1 MNDLAAESEALPVV
15 VVGAGPVGLVA
26 ALTARHHGLPVVVL
40 EAESEGRPR
49 AGSRAVF
56 LYRESLD
63 LLERIAPGVTAPLIE
78 QSRSWTQV
86 RTTFRSKD
94 VYVRKFPAAP
104 PGKFGISVAQPAQEQ
119 VLLERCRRE
128 GVEFRWGH
136 PVEGVSTDG
145 DGVTLKISGKDPVR
159 ARYVLASDGARSAV
173 RTGLGIEFEGSR
185 SNTAFIIV
193 DLAANENDPKYN
205 ERAFHYQHP
214 AVGGRNVLVV
224 PFGGG
229 LRVDLQCSLDDD
241 VEAWQTDPKLS
252 EWVSA
257 VAGPG
262 FDLPPL
268 WVTTYRFH
276 RSVATSYT
284 DENARVLLAGEAAH
298 LFPPFGGARGLN
310 SGIPDAVFAV
320 DAIADALRELD
331 PVSARAHIVAVAEE
345 RRSAGLGN
353 RAAASASLK
362 QMEAKSWWLR
372 ARLRLA
378 SLAAVKSD
386 RAGRWLDR
394 MPTAGSDIKVSDRS
408 RY

>member
-1 MNDLAAESEALPVV
+1 MTNESTASDVLPMV

-26 ALTARHHGLPVVVL
+26 ALAARHHGIQVVVL
-40 EAESEGRPR
+40 EAEPEGRFRP
-49 AGSRAVF
+49 GSRAVY

-63 LLERIAPGVTAPLIE
+63 LLERIAPGVTEPLIE
-78 QSRSWTQV
+78 QSRSWTKV
-86 RTTFRSKD
+86 RTTFRARD
-94 VYVRKFPAAP
+94 VYVRTFPAAP
-104 PGKFGISVAQPAQEQ
+104 AGKFGISVAQPAQEK
-119 VLLERCRRE
+119 VLFERCLRE
-128 GVEFRWGH
+128 GVEFRWSH
-136 PVEGVSTDG
+136 QVEGVTTDR
-145 DGVTLKISGKDPVR
+145 DGVTLQIAGGETVR
-159 ARYVLASDGARSAV
+159 AHYVVASDGARSAV
-173 RTGLGIEFEGSR
+173 RSGLGIELDGTR

-229 LRVDLQCSLDDD
+229 LRVDLQCSAADD
-241 VEAWQTDPKLS
+241 VDSLQRDPKLS
-252 EWVSA
+252 EWVGA

-284 DENARVLLAGEAAH
+284 DANAKVLLAGEAAH

-310 SGIPDAVFAV
+310 SGIPDAVFEV
-320 DAIADALRELD
+320 EAIADALRATD
-331 PVSARAHIVAVAEE
+331 PAEARAHIVAVAEE

-353 RAAASASLK
+353 REAASAALQ
-362 QMEAKSWWLR
+362 QMEAKSWCRR

-378 SLAAVKSD
+378 SVVALKSD
-386 RAGRWLDR
+386 RVGRWLDR
-394 MPTAGSDIKVSDRS
+394 MPTAGSDVKVSERS

>member
-1 MNDLAAESEALPVV
+1 MTSQMNWTNVLPVV

-26 ALTARHHGLPVVVL
+26 ALAARHHGLPVVVL
-40 EAESEGRPR
+40 EAEPEGRPR
-49 AGSRAVF
+49 AGSRAVY

-63 LLERIAPGVTAPLIE
+63 LLERIAPGVTQPLIE

-86 RTTFRSKD
+86 RTTFRAKD

-104 PGKFGISVAQPAQEQ
+104 PGKFGISVAQPAQEK
-119 VLLERCRRE
+119 VLFERCVRE
-128 GVEFRWGH
+128 GVEFRWSH
-136 PVEGVSTDG
+136 PVVGVSTDS
-145 DGVTLKISGKDPVR
+145 DGVTLEIADADPVR
-159 ARYVLASDGARSAV
+159 ARYVIASDGARSAV
-173 RTGLGIEFEGSR
+173 RSGLGIELDGTR
-185 SNTAFIIV
+185 SKTAFIIV
-193 DLAANENDPKYN
+193 DLAANEDDPSYD

-229 LRVDLQCSLDDD
+229 LRVDLQCSVDDD
-241 VEAWQTDPKLS
+241 VESLQRDPLLS
-252 EWVSA
+252 EWVGA

-262 FDLPPL
+262 FELPPL
-268 WVTTYRFH
+268 WVTTYRFN

-284 DENARVLLAGEAAH
+284 DANARVLLAGEAAH

-310 SGIPDAVFAV
+310 SGIPDAVFGA
-320 DAIADALRELD
+320 DAIADALCETD
-331 PVSARAHIVAVAEE
+331 PAAARAHIVAVAQE

-353 RAAASASLK
+353 REAASAALK
-362 QMEAKSWWLR
+362 QMEAASWWRR

-378 SLAAVKSD
+378 SLIAPKSG
-386 RAGRWLDR
+386 RVGRWLDR
-394 MPTAGSDIKVSDRS
+394 MPTAGSDVKVSERS

>member
-40 EAESEGRPR
+40 EAEPEGRPR

-128 GVEFRWGH
+128 GVEFRWSH
-136 PVEGVSTDG
+136 PVEGVSTDR
-145 DGVTLKISGKDPVR
+145 DGVTLQISGKGPVR
-159 ARYVLASDGARSAV
+159 AQYVLASDGARSAV

-320 DAIADALRELD
+320 DAIADALREPE
-331 PVSARAHIVAVAEE
+331 PVAARAHIVAVAEE

-378 SLAAVKSD
+378 SLAAVQSD